1 MLCYFRFFSIATVI
15 AWTLGTSDLALGQT
29 ASEQSYVMLL
39 NGSIFHG
46 VVRPTGDRLEI
57 RLGTGSSIQID
68 NKQVAFI
75 APSKR
80 ALYDLQVASTRQW
93 GTGEHWHLTEW
104 CIQQGLLDEA
114 IFHFKQLS
122 QIAEPTNKLKQLE
135 HKLKEAILSS
145 EQVKALLASQ
155 QKQASPSQG
164 RIQDGGPPSLEQN
177 SAPNLS
183 QPNMAPQGVVLAS
196 ATQAPESKSVSP
208 ELAIGIPSYVKKAF
222 QSNISPLLVRRC
234 GQAGCHGIPGKSV
247 FHIQQAA
254 GEQAAEIA
262 AENLENVLRY
272 INVQSPAESA
282 LIRYALK
289 EHGDQ
294 KHPSFNPLKR
304 EDERIHVERITQ
316 WIKSLELS
324 KASAGAD
331 VQFASAVESVPVRA
345 LPSIST
351 GDVPQSN
358 VGALPQETEM
368 SRLERIAKW
377 REVSEVQDKDA
388 KLSKPPRSSDGPIA
402 LTSGELSE
410 LEKAIDQLERKHSAK
425 SQKDPFD
432 PNLFNSKY
440 STKKP

>member
-1 MLCYFRFFSIATVI
+1 MLCFCRFFSIATVI
-15 AWTLGTSDLALGQT
+15 AWTLGISGVALGQT
-29 ASEQSYVMLL
+29 ASEQSYVMLM

-135 HKLKEAILSS
+135 HKLREAILSS
-145 EQVKALLASQ
+145 EQVKALLAN
-155 QKQASPSQG
+155 QKKQTIPSQG
-164 RIQDGGPPSLEQN
+164 RIQDGELQASKQAD
-177 SAPNLS
+177 APIDN
-183 QPNMAPQGVVLAS
+183 QPGMASQGVVLAS
-196 ATQAPESKSVSP
+196 ATQTLDSKSVAP
-208 ELAIGIPSYVKKAF
+208 ELALGIPSYVKKAF

-234 GQAGCHGIPGKSV
+234 GQAGCHGVPGKSV

-272 INVQSPAESA
+272 VNIQSPAESE

-324 KASAGAD
+324 KASAGAE
-331 VQFASAVESVPVRA
+331 VQFATALEPSAVRA
-345 LPSIST
+345 LPLPSAGT
-351 GDVPQSN
+351 FPQSSM
-358 VGALPQETEM
+358 GTLPQESEM

>member
-1 MLCYFRFFSIATVI
+1 MLCYFRFFSIATAI

-29 ASEQSYVMLL
+29 ASEQSYVMLM

-155 QKQASPSQG
+155 QKQATPSQG
-164 RIQDGGPPSLEQN
+164 RIQDAGPQSLEQGG
-177 SAPNLS
+177 APNLS
-183 QPNMAPQGVVLAS
+183 QSNMAAQGVVLAS
-196 ATQAPESKSVSP
+196 ATQTPDLNTVSP
-208 ELAIGIPSYVKKAF
+208 ELALGIPSYVKKAF

-324 KASAGAD
+324 KASAGAE
-331 VQFASAVESVPVRA
+331 VQFASAVESAPVRA

-351 GDVPQSN
+351 GVVPQSN

-402 LTSGELSE
+402 LTSGELGE